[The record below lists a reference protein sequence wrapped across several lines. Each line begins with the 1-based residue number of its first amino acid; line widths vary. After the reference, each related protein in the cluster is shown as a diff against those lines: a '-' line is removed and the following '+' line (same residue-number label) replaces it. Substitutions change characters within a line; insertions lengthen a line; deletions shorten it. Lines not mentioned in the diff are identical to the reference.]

1 MIISQVTIYWNQ
13 SNPLSYSK
21 TLLLQ
26 LSPSSA
32 KYLFPFLHWIVLNSI
47 QHSEIFPIKKKN
59 FLEPQLPTLSFS
71 TVFLLFFVLRGF
83 YIYCLHFCP
92 HSLLYTP
99 QSEFNPNHST
109 KTLLVPVT
117 IDLYLVSPKVSSH
130 FLLYS
135 PCQ

>member
-21 TLLLQ
+21 TAPTVVPLLCQ
-26 LSPSSA
+26 ISFSLSPLDCSQ
-32 KYLFPFLHWIVLNSI
+32 
-47 QHSEIFPIKKKN
+47 QHSTFWNISHQKKN

-71 TVFLLFFVLRGF
+71 TIFLLFFVLRGF